1 MGALQLVIFDCDGVL
16 VDSEPISNRVL
27 AQMLSDEGLPI
38 TTEQARETFQG
49 LRLDG
54 LLAEAEQRLGRKL
67 PRDFVQ
73 DYEQQRAQ
81 AFRRELRPVIGAA
94 EAVTAVLAAGV
105 PVCVASQGK
114 LQKTA
119 LSLQLTGLDDL
130 FPIATRFSAHTVPH
144 GKPHPALFEHAA
156 AAMGAD
162 PSHCAV
168 VEDTPSGV
176 TAAIAACMRALGYAA
191 DSDADA
197 LREAGA
203 EVMDSLHELPRRLEL
218 G

>member
-38 TTEQARETFQG
+38 TTKQAREAFQG

-54 LLAEAEQRLGRKL
+54 VLAEAERRLGRKL

-81 AFRRELRPVIGAA
+81 AFRLELRAVSGAA
-94 EAVTAVLAAGV
+94 EAVAEVLAAGI

-119 LSLQLTGLDDL
+119 LSLQLTGLDGL
-130 FPIATRFSAHTVPH
+130 FPVTTRFSAHTVAH

-162 PSHCAV
+162 PCHCAV

-176 TAAIAACMRALGYAA
+176 TAAVRARMRVLGYAA

-203 EVMDSLHELPRRLEL
+203 EVMGSLHELPQRLGL